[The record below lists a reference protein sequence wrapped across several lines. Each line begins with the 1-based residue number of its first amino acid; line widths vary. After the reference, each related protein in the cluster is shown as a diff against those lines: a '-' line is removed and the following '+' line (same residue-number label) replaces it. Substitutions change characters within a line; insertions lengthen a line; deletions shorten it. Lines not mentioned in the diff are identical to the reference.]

1 MKKTPKPSQG
11 GTKQAATGAKMSNI
25 SIAALSVILLL
36 SELNIQNSY
45 ASIAFSYLPTRSES
59 EKSAQSQIK
68 SSEVAMLTQ
77 ELSQEYFP
85 FKKTLLIQYG
95 GQDGPLY
102 DPNNHQI
109 QIPYS
114 FYIEAL
120 NYFLNHNDE
129 KRYDRSAKQAAI
141 DTLLHTILH
150 EIGHAF
156 VNEFD
161 IAILGKEE
169 DAVDNFA
176 AIIIL
181 NHIESGADIVISA
194 ADMFAFESEDKPEY
208 YEAGEYIDEHSFDLQ
223 RYFSTLCLVYGSD
236 PETHSN
242 LLEEI
247 EQEYRADRRG
257 FCVEQFNMKNRNWH
271 RVLSSAL

>member
-1 MKKTPKPSQG
+1 M
-11 GTKQAATGAKMSNI
+11 
-25 SIAALSVILLL
+25 
-36 SELNIQNSY
+36 
-45 ASIAFSYLPTRSES
+45 
-59 EKSAQSQIK
+59 
-68 SSEVAMLTQ
+68 
-77 ELSQEYFP
+77 
-85 FKKTLLIQYG
+85 
-95 GQDGPLY
+95 
-102 DPNNHQI
+102 
-109 QIPYS
+109 
-114 FYIEAL
+114 
-120 NYFLNHNDE
+120 
-129 KRYDRSAKQAAI
+129 
-141 DTLLHTILH
+141 HTILH

-242 LLEEI
+242 LSEEI

-257 FCVEQFNMKNRNWH
+257 FCVELFNMKNRNWH

>member
-1 MKKTPKPSQG
+1 
-11 GTKQAATGAKMSNI
+11 MSNF
-25 SIAALSVILLL
+25 SMAALSATLLFFGL
-36 SELNIQNSY
+36 TIQNSY
-45 ASIAFSYLPTRSES
+45 ASITFSYLPAKDES

-68 SSEVAMLTQ
+68 SSEIAILTQ
-77 ELSQEYFP
+77 GLSQEYFP
-85 FKKTLLIQYG
+85 FKKTLLIKFG

-114 FYIEAL
+114 FYTEAL
-120 NYFLNHNDE
+120 NYFLNNNYE
-129 KRYDRSAKQAAI
+129 KHHGRSAKQAAI

-156 VNEFD
+156 VNEYD
-161 IAILGKEE
+161 ITILGKEE

-176 AIIIL
+176 AIILL
-181 NHIESGADIVISA
+181 NHLEKGADIVISA

-208 YEAGEYIDEHSFDLQ
+208 YEIGEYIDEHSFDLQ

-236 PETHSN
+236 PETHPN
-242 LLEEI
+242 LLDEI
-247 EQEYRADRRG
+247 EKEYRADRRE
-257 FCVEQFNMKNRNWH
+257 FCVEQFQTKDRDWH